1 MPDDAARIGVQ
12 EPAPVRTFA
21 GWIKTRAAAFA
32 SEWVQPVTFDWQP
45 VLAILLGAVAL
56 APLTSLLPV
65 LGWDWYF
72 FVQGGWNATYPPW
85 LSVAIAPLAVWDWR
99 VGLAL
104 LNGLLLM
111 TVAIAT
117 ARETKG
123 SSRRPFGAIL
133 LTLLTPPVFMLLW
146 LGNVASLTLL
156 GLVALPV
163 GVPYTVLQPHLASW
177 AILARRQWM
186 LWGIG
191 FFVLTLVVWGWWPGQ
206 VLGQLGSSLAHP
218 LAMGWQ
224 ILGWP
229 VAVAGGVLLLLSN
242 ADPFRLIAAGA
253 FLTPYL
259 MPQHFVLL
267 IPAIGRAEGKW
278 RWLLWASAWLTLL
291 PAMFL
296 TTWSKYVAM
305 LFPLAV
311 WWVLRPAKHSP

>member
-1 MPDDAARIGVQ
+1 M
-12 EPAPVRTFA
+12 
-21 GWIKTRAAAFA
+21 KTRIAAFA
-32 SEWVQPVTFDWQP
+32 SEWVQPAAFDWRS
-45 VLAILLGAVAL
+45 VVAILLGAVAL
-56 APLTSLLPV
+56 MPLTWHLPM

-72 FVQGGWNATYPPW
+72 FDQGGWNATYPPW
-85 LSVAIAPLAVWDWR
+85 LSVAIAPLATWDWR

-117 ARETKG
+117 RRETRSNTRG
-123 SSRRPFGAIL
+123 PFGAIL
-133 LTLLTPPVFMLLW
+133 LALFTPPVFMLLW

-163 GVPYTVLQPHLASW
+163 GVPYAVLQPHLASW
-177 AILARRQWM
+177 ALLARRRWT
-186 LWGIG
+186 LWGLA
-191 FFVLTLVVWGWWPGQ
+191 FFALTLVIWGWWPGDL
-206 VLGQLGSSLAHP
+206 LGRLGSSLAHP

-229 VAVAGGVLLLLSN
+229 VPIVGAVLLLLSN
-242 ADPFRLIAAGA
+242 ADPLRLIAAGA
-253 FLTPYL
+253 FLTPYV

-267 IPAIGRAEGKW
+267 IPAIGRVEGKW

-296 TTWSKYVAM
+296 APWSKYAAM

-311 WWVLRPAKHSP
+311 WWLLHPGKRSS